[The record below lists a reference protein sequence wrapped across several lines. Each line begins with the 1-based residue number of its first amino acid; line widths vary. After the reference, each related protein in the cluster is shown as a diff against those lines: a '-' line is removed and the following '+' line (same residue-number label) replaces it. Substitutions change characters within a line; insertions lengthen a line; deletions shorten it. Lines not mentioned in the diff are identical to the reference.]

1 MLNSVMYFV
10 RYVGPESRVTSQI
23 SLSSKYNI
31 CTTKPSQKFGKCLHS
46 AETLLQS
53 LLI

>member
-31 CTTKPSQKFGKCLHS
+31 CTTKPEVWKVLAQC
-46 AETLLQS
+46 
-53 LLI
+53 

>member
-10 RYVGPESRVTSQI
+10 LGPQSRVTSQI
-23 SLSSKYNI
+23 SLSSEYYV

>member
-10 RYVGPESRVTSQI
+10 SYVGPESRVTSQI

-31 CTTKPSQKFGKCLHS
+31 GTTKPSTSMKKQVCKVL
-46 AETLLQS
+46 AQR
-53 LLI
+53 